1 MRTRSRT
8 VRVATV
14 GLGISLML
22 ASCGSDK
29 KDDKAD
35 STTTTAAAGGT
46 TTTTSGATA
55 VAPGD
60 NGGRKTGDGELVL
73 GAVLPQTGNL
83 AQLGPPMISGA
94 EMAERDINAG
104 GGVNGKPIRLIVKDD
119 GGKANDA
126 LAASNADELIN
137 NDKVDGI
144 VGAAATSTTQAIV
157 DKVTSG
163 GTVECSPSN
172 TGTNLTKIDDKGLFF
187 RTPPVDDLQAQA
199 LAKAISDDG
208 RQNVAIIAQ
217 NSDYGTGFVDY
228 LKPALEKNGAKVVAD
243 VTYEADGTGID
254 SEVTK
259 AVASEPDSIVL
270 IGYPEDGGKVLAEL
284 IKQGSGP
291 ADVPIYVTDGMQSN
305 ELYKTVNEKDPSVT
319 EGIRGTAASAAPT
332 NGASFF
338 PAAFKEFATDVES
351 PIYSAQSYD
360 CVIIMALAAEKSGS
374 DAPFDIAK
382 ELINVTKG
390 ETADAEKC
398 DTYAKCVALLKEK
411 KDINYE
417 GASGSLD
424 FNEWGEPSAGQYE
437 VYTYLADGTYKVDE
451 TVDIGK

>member
-1 MRTRSRT
+1 MRTRSRS
-8 VRVATV
+8 VRLAAV

-22 ASCGSDK
+22 ASCG
-29 KDDKAD
+29 DDKAD
-35 STTTTAAAGGT
+35 KADSTTTTTAAAGGT

-60 NGGRKTGDGELVL
+60 NGGRTTGDGELVL

-208 RQNVAIIAQ
+208 RQNVAVIAQ

-305 ELYKTVNEKDPSVT
+305 EL
-319 EGIRGTAASAAPT
+319 GRASWR
-332 NGASFF
+332 
-338 PAAFKEFATDVES
+338 ERV
-351 PIYSAQSYD
+351 
-360 CVIIMALAAEKSGS
+360 
-374 DAPFDIAK
+374 
-382 ELINVTKG
+382 
-390 ETADAEKC
+390 
-398 DTYAKCVALLKEK
+398 
-411 KDINYE
+411 
-417 GASGSLD
+417 
-424 FNEWGEPSAGQYE
+424 
-437 VYTYLADGTYKVDE
+437 
-451 TVDIGK
+451 